1 MNPEHLIAELVS
13 KLHSGVL
20 DPHGPNTEDDV
31 RSIVMKHFKGL
42 KNESST
48 AEKKTDLAIWS
59 HGYCDPRRH
68 RP

>member
-42 KNESST
+42 KNEP
-48 AEKKTDLAIWS
+48 AAAKKKTDLTIWS
-59 HGYCDPRRH
+59 HNYCDFNPRR
-68 RP
+68 P